1 MQKAKRAAMQIFN
14 HKISKTIAP
23 IIALIASFSLAM
35 ATPIMAQQNNAVNA
49 AIGLANMLDG
59 AGGGVSR
66 EAMLASLEAGAEAGE
81 PIALFRLGVMYENG
95 DGVAKDE
102 VKAFGYF
109 SRIANDYASTPPK
122 SLQADIVAQSFIKV
136 GDYYRT
142 GLPDAGVGV
151 SNKRF
156 HALLLHAASYFG
168 DADAQ
173 FRVGLLY
180 LDKNEMG
187 INITQS
193 ARWLSLA
200 ARKGHI
206 GAQATLGDLL
216 FKSSELADQK
226 IEGLMWLSLAG
237 TRAKGS
243 SAELWI
249 TDLRDSAMSI
259 ATPEQRLIATNAAET
274 LGARFGG
281 S

>member
-1 MQKAKRAAMQIFN
+1 MQTFKSKAP
-14 HKISKTIAP
+14 KIITP
-23 IIALIASFSLAM
+23 IMALIVSFFLAM
-35 ATPIMAQQNNAVNA
+35 ATPILAQQSAQQNNAVDA

-142 GLPDAGVGV
+142 GLPDAGIRV

-187 INITQS
+187 INLTQG

-243 SAELWI
+243 PAELWI

-259 ATPEQRLIATNAAET
+259 ATPEQRLTATNAAQS